1 MTLHDAYL
9 EFQKAFAQ
17 HQPDCNAQTAAKW
30 LIEDLWHQTNPLAHT
45 PLTNQQQT
53 QTTTLIEHI
62 RNQVPVQYLT
72 GKADFW
78 GYTFDV
84 SPAVLI
90 PRPETEELVDWVI
103 QDTKHQHQPTILDL
117 GTGSGCIAITLKLKL
132 PNAHVTALDIS
143 TEALACA
150 KNNAQKLNANINWL
164 QLDILAPNPN
174 HLPQSIW
181 VSNPP
186 YIPRNQKSQ
195 MPQHVLKHEPELAL
209 FTQHETDA
217 QQFYR
222 AILQLALQQ
231 PQKPCLYLELNEFNA
246 HETQQIAQAMG
257 FSTEL
262 RHDLAHA
269 PRMLK
274 AF

>member
-1 MTLHDAYL
+1 MNIQDAYL
-9 EFQKAFAQ
+9 EFQKAFTQ

-30 LIEDLWHQTNPLAHT
+30 LIEDLWNQTNPLDHT
-45 PLTNQQQT
+45 PLTNQQQK
-53 QTTTLIEHI
+53 QTTQLIEQI
-62 RNQVPVQYLT
+62 KNQVPVQYLT
-72 GKADFW
+72 GRADFW

-90 PRPETEELVDWVI
+90 PRPETEELVDWVL
-103 QDTKHQHQPTILDL
+103 QDTKHQNQPSILDI

-132 PNAHVTALDIS
+132 PTAQITALDIS
-143 TEALACA
+143 AEALACA
-150 KNNAQKLNANINWL
+150 QNNAQKLNANINWL
-164 QLDILAPNPN
+164 QLDILAPHPN
-174 HLPQSIW
+174 NFPQSIW
-181 VSNPP
+181 ISNPP
-186 YIPRNQKSQ
+186 YIPRNQQNQ
-195 MPQHVLKHEPELAL
+195 MPQHVLKHEPSIAL
-209 FTQHETDA
+209 FTPHETDA

-246 HETQQIAQAMG
+246 HETQQIAKSMG
-257 FSTEL
+257 FTTEL